1 LLISVRAPSVLL
13 VDERASLEEK
23 VDQFTRLMARSGI
36 IDWDFAA
43 ALQETPIKF
52 IPAAPLPPQPSSG
65 KNKAANAVRT
75 TMMEFL
81 GTHNVYD
88 LNRFHL
94 EVQSTIDIP
103 LQKR

>member
-1 LLISVRAPSVLL
+1 VRAFKHSLALLISVARRPFL

-52 IPAAPLPPQPSSG
+52 IPAG
-65 KNKAANAVRT
+65 RCRR
-75 TMMEFL
+75 
-81 GTHNVYD
+81 
-88 LNRFHL
+88 NRL
-94 EVQSTIDIP
+94 RAKT
-103 LQKR
+103 KRPTPFARP